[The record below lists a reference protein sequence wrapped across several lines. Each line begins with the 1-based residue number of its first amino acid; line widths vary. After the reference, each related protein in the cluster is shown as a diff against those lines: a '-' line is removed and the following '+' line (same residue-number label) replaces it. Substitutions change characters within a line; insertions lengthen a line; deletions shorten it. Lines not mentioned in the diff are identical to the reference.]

1 MRSLGPAVVESA
13 LSASLDLRRTCIEFA
28 SLCKQG
34 RQRQPHE
41 ASLASFS
48 HFLPS
53 PLPYTSLYST
63 VLYNTLPLNSRRR
76 GTLESAKE
84 RGVS

>member
-53 PLPYTSLYST
+53 PLPYTSLQYCP
-63 VLYNTLPLNSRRR
+63 VQHL
-76 GTLESAKE
+76 TLESAKE